1 MLVESADDLRSL
13 LASAFTDVS
22 VFVPPRA
29 HFKLGGAELACGS
42 EVAIESDEVPS
53 FRVSIRSTADGAT
66 LDGERRSRLFR
77 LSSRCM
83 LSLQHL
89 SLINGFAEADKG
101 GAIYSTGGREV
112 RLSEVRVADCSADN
126 GGAIAAY
133 SGSRTEIWCPL
144 PTLALPSSYL
154 LVAISLDAG

>member
-42 EVAIESDEVPS
+42 DV
-53 FRVSIRSTADGAT
+53 RVSIRSTADGAT

-77 LSSRCM
+77 LSSRCK

-112 RLSEVRVADCSADN
+112 RLSEVHVADCSADN

-144 PTLALPSSYL
+144 PTLALPSSCL